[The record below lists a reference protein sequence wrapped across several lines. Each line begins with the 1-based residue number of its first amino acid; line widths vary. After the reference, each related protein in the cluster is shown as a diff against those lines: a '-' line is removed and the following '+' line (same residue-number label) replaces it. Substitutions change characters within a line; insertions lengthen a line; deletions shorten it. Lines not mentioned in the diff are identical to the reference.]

1 MCILD
6 GKDAYFL
13 HIAMCI
19 LDSKDAKFLHKYKEY
34 TDQATRINRP
44 NWVFVGRTYQELRY
58 VFFFFFFFFFF
69 LFFFLAAAQLMFQIQ
84 YNFNGSNRT
93 RMARLP
99 WMIWT
104 LFFSPYKI
112 LPIAQENKY
121 LGIFFFFFF
130 FFFLFYYG
138 IVCCVY
144 TWESPHRGDA
154 NEYTQHTIVV

>member
-13 HIAMCI
+13 HIAMCN

-34 TDQATRINRP
+34 TDQTTRINRP
-44 NWVFVGRTYQELRY
+44 NWVFVGRTYQELRF
-58 VFFFFFFFFFF
+58 VFFFFFFFFFY
-69 LFFFLAAAQLMFQIQ
+69 AAAQLMFQIQ

-104 LFFSPYKI
+104 LFSVPTK
-112 LPIAQENKY
+112 
-121 LGIFFFFFF
+121 FF
-130 FFFLFYYG
+130 
-138 IVCCVY
+138 
-144 TWESPHRGDA
+144 
-154 NEYTQHTIVV
+154 Q